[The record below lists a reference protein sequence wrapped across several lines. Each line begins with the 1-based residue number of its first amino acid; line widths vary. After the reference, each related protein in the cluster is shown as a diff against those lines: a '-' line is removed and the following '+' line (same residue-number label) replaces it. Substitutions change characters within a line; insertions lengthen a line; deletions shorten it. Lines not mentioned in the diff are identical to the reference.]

1 VSSNLQSRVTKNNL
15 KQTEGSSDPSMAGV
29 NANESTDEHVDA
41 VCKHGE
47 AMQKD
52 DTNQLTQFTPR
63 GPLPPSEP
71 QNVSSADESTAENK
85 ICKQKGLVDDDKQ
98 QLQISPSGA
107 GALKD
112 EPPSDTKLE
121 AANTGNADQETEKS
135 GGAEPSNNL
144 QQTESSSD
152 QQQQQDLSKSSR
164 NPLCQLVSG
173 SVFNSVSTSEDWTG
187 PADRPKGWIAAE
199 VMGDNIAAETKE
211 FFPWLGNEFQK
222 QAKWASWAASSSV
235 QCRMSPKIGET
246 KRKVHDQTGRD
257 VSADELPSRGEG

>member
-1 VSSNLQSRVTKNNL
+1 MDFQRFVFLCNLAEPNDFQRSCGVVDHLHHLQSLQVEVKTEQAQLTDPKDEYSEQNIPSAAGASAQQPSSDTKLEVPKAGKAAQENEEPVKGVAENNL

-29 NANESTDEHVDA
+29 NANESTDEHIDA

-47 AMQKD
+47 AMQQG
-52 DTNQLTQFTPR
+52 DTNQLAQFTPG

-71 QNVSSADESTAENK
+71 QNGSSTDESTAENK
-85 ICKQKGLVDDDKQ
+85 IGKQKGLVDDDKQ
-98 QLQISPSGA
+98 QQQISPSGA

-135 GGAEPSNNL
+135 GGAEPFNNL

-173 SVFNSVSTSEDWTG
+173 SVFNSVSTSED
-187 PADRPKGWIAAE
+187 
-199 VMGDNIAAETKE
+199 
-211 FFPWLGNEFQK
+211 
-222 QAKWASWAASSSV
+222 
-235 QCRMSPKIGET
+235 
-246 KRKVHDQTGRD
+246 
-257 VSADELPSRGEG
+257 

>member
-1 VSSNLQSRVTKNNL
+1 LAEPNDFQRSCGVVDHLQFLQVEVKTEQGQLADPKDEYSEQNIPSAARASAQQPSSDTKPEVPKAGKAAQENEEPVKGVAENNL

-52 DTNQLTQFTPR
+52 DTNQLTQFTPG

-85 ICKQKGLVDDDKQ
+85 ICKQEGLVDDDKQ

-135 GGAEPSNNL
+135 GGAEPNNL

-173 SVFNSVSTSEDWTG
+173 SVFNSVSTSED
-187 PADRPKGWIAAE
+187 
-199 VMGDNIAAETKE
+199 
-211 FFPWLGNEFQK
+211 
-222 QAKWASWAASSSV
+222 
-235 QCRMSPKIGET
+235 
-246 KRKVHDQTGRD
+246 
-257 VSADELPSRGEG
+257 

>member
-1 VSSNLQSRVTKNNL
+1 
-15 KQTEGSSDPSMAGV
+15 MAGV
-29 NANESTDEHVDA
+29 NANESTDEHIDA

-47 AMQKD
+47 AIQKD
-52 DTNQLTQFTPR
+52 DTNQLAQFIPG
-63 GPLPPSEP
+63 GPLPPSKP

-85 ICKQKGLVDDDKQ
+85 IGKQKGLVDDDKQ
-98 QLQISPSGA
+98 QQQSSPSGA

-173 SVFNSVSTSEDWTG
+173 SVFNSLSQPVKTELAQLTD
-187 PADRPKGWIAAE
+187 PK
-199 VMGDNIAAETKE
+199 
-211 FFPWLGNEFQK
+211 
-222 QAKWASWAASSSV
+222 
-235 QCRMSPKIGET
+235 
-246 KRKVHDQTGRD
+246 
-257 VSADELPSRGEG
+257 DELLWRLWGIILQQRLKNSSHDLETNFKSKLNEQVELLCQVYSAECLRRLETQREKFMTK